1 MGVLCTDP
9 LQALWISCEY
19 GLSHRLAFSDA
30 SKHAAFRNLQRTIA
44 DMRWQMAR
52 QMTEHDVARSTQ
64 AAAADDS
71 PRLRKYDSSIT
82 LGAIAHQLSIS
93 SKEGRLAYDLRSI
106 IQVCLHTHS
115 AATATTQHVPYT
127 KGGLCA

>member
-1 MGVLCTDP
+1 MQTQTLTKPANDF
-9 LQALWISCEY
+9 LT
-19 GLSHRLAFSDA
+19 
-30 SKHAAFRNLQRTIA
+30 AAMSRRLQRTIA

-52 QMTEHDVARSTQ
+52 QMTEHDVARTTQ

-93 SKEGRLAYDLRSI
+93 SKEGRLAYDFRSI
-106 IQVCLHTHS
+106 IQVCTS
-115 AATATTQHVPYT
+115 AH
-127 KGGLCA
+127 GSSD